1 MNTLKAEKRN
11 MQTKAKK
18 LRREGFVT
26 GNVFGREMKES
37 MPIQILKADAER
49 LVKTHGKGSQ
59 VMLEVDGQT
68 MDVLVKEIDL
78 SPLKTEIYEID
89 FQALVSGEK
98 VHSVAEVVLLNHE
111 KVNTGLVNQM
121 LHEIAFKAVPAALVE
136 KVEIDVGDMK
146 LGDSIQVKDLWRKR
160 RQRLR
165 RKPDRRSPD
174 KINAGKRLCF
184 KAWPFLWLQ
193 NPFSVIISKEERRR
207 KGEKADGSEKKDH
220 GGGLGAVPG
229 EGVHGDHGQ

>member
-1 MNTLKAEKRN
+1 MNTFKAEKRN

-146 LGDSIQVKDLWRKR
+146 LGDSIQVKDLDIAKNKDID
-160 RQRLR
+160 L
-165 RKPDRRSPD
+165 
-174 KINAGKRLCF
+174 IT
-184 KAWPFLWLQ
+184 
-193 NPFSVIISKEERRR
+193 NPETTVVAVTEIHNQSVEE
-207 KGEKADGSEKKDH
+207 EETEAEEE
-220 GGGLGAVPG
+220 A
-229 EGVHGDHGQ
+229 

>member
-1 MNTLKAEKRN
+1 

-37 MPIQILKADAER
+37 MPIQIAKADAER

-59 VMLEVDGQT
+59 IMLEVDGQT

-98 VHSVAEVVLLNHE
+98 VHSVAEIVLLNHD

-121 LHEIAFKAVPAALVE
+121 LHEIAYKAVPAALVE

-146 LGDSIQVKDLWRKR
+146 LGDSIQVKDLDIARNKDID
-160 RQRLR
+160 LVT
-165 RKPDRRSPD
+165 
-174 KINAGKRLCF
+174 
-184 KAWPFLWLQ
+184 
-193 NPFSVIISKEERRR
+193 NPETTVVAVTEIHNQPVEDEEA
-207 KGEKADGSEKKDH
+207 EEEA
-220 GGGLGAVPG
+220 
-229 EGVHGDHGQ
+229 

>member
-37 MPIQILKADAER
+37 MPIQIAKADAER

-59 VMLEVDGQT
+59 IMLEVDGQI

-98 VHSVAEVVLLNHE
+98 VHSVAEIVLLNHD

-121 LHEIAFKAVPAALVE
+121 LHEIAYKAVPAALVE

-146 LGDSIQVKDLWRKR
+146 LGDSIQVKDLDIARNTDID
-160 RQRLR
+160 LVT
-165 RKPDRRSPD
+165 
-174 KINAGKRLCF
+174 
-184 KAWPFLWLQ
+184 
-193 NPFSVIISKEERRR
+193 NPETTVVAVTEIHNQPVEDEET
-207 KGEKADGSEKKDH
+207 EEEA
-220 GGGLGAVPG
+220 
-229 EGVHGDHGQ
+229 

>member
-37 MPIQILKADAER
+37 MPIQIAKADAER

-59 VMLEVDGQT
+59 IMLEVDGQT

-98 VHSVAEVVLLNHE
+98 VHSVAEIVLLNHE

-121 LHEIAFKAVPAALVE
+121 LHEIAYKAVPAALVE
-136 KVEIDVGDMK
+136 KVEIDVGEMK
-146 LGDSIQVKDLWRKR
+146 LGDSIQVKDLDIAKNTDID
-160 RQRLR
+160 LVT
-165 RKPDRRSPD
+165 
-174 KINAGKRLCF
+174 
-184 KAWPFLWLQ
+184 
-193 NPFSVIISKEERRR
+193 NPETTVVAVTEIHNQPVEDEET
-207 KGEKADGSEKKDH
+207 EEEA
-220 GGGLGAVPG
+220 
-229 EGVHGDHGQ
+229 